1 MALAPAQVILTLVI
15 VLVTLVPAVVL
26 LARDALQAQQ
36 EAQRE
41 HQQAESLLEGLALDR
56 MVEGVS
62 QPQKP

>member
-26 LARDALQAQQ
+26 LAREARQAQQ
-36 EAQRE
+36 EAQQGHR
-41 HQQAESLLEGLALDR
+41 QAESLMEGLALDR

-62 QPQKP
+62 QSQRP